1 MKAYFAIRT
10 AQKSSFFLL
19 RINFKSSSCSTA
31 SSGKVFGS
39 SNLSI
44 LFVYYLSFSS
54 RILAPGGTSLG
65 VIDRETYAA
74 APSIKLMLRRL
85 ADAVS
90 STDSLGRLYNE
101 ATVCLSTSCGRPG
114 RCSPDPTCRWCMSKQ
129 ATCAGPG
136 SLACSRG
143 TRGTVFS
150 ELLRCLVDEA

>member
-65 VIDRETYAA
+65 VNDRETYAA

-90 STDSLGRLYNE
+90 STDSLGSLYNE
-101 ATVCLSTSCGRPG
+101 AAMCLSSSCGRPG
-114 RCSPDPTCRWCMSKQ
+114 RCRPGQ
-129 ATCAGPG
+129 AACAGHG
-136 SLACSRG
+136 SLACSRS
-143 TRGTVFS
+143 TRGRYCSLAVNS
-150 ELLRCLVDEA
+150 ELLQCLVDEA